1 MLANGR
7 ILYWNNL
14 EGTENIQLNTV
25 AEAGDAAANG
35 QSRVMTLGPNNTAS
49 WAVPSPSD
57 SGVKEP
63 AEYAIPG
70 VTGSPAEDPNHGND
84 GDLFCSDQVQLA
96 DGSILDTGGTNWY
109 EEPQLPGGQFGVSEL
124 QGVRSTRI
132 FHPDTMS
139 WTLKGSMH
147 YARWYPSLVTLHS
160 LNHLI
165 TRRAAWKPITFR
177 QQ

>member
-25 AEAGDAAANG
+25 AEAGDAAANS
-35 QSRVMTLGPNNTAS
+35 QSRVMTLGPGNAAN

-70 VTGSPAEDPNHGND
+70 VTGSPSQDPNHGND
-84 GDLFCSDQVQLA
+84 GDLFCSDQIQLA

-109 EEPQLPGGQFGVSEL
+109 EEPQLPGGQFGISEL

-132 FHPDTMS
+132 FHPETMS
-139 WTLKGSMH
+139 WTLSNSRDWAIG
-147 YARWYPSLVTLHS
+147 AIP
-160 LNHLI
+160 LN
-165 TRRAAWKPITFR
+165 P
-177 QQ
+177 QC